1 MRGGPEILFRLSY
14 KGFASIRVFERIQV
28 CTARSHQIVDFTTK
42 IVSYVGLGS
51 FLSRQGR
58 DTGLRMRLRSF
69 LHRCCFSKSFFF
81 PPVLFKMRWRH
92 SKWFFSM
99 QVKTLQATFTR
110 WEQLPPSATERIV
123 LSKEL
128 LSSCES
134 IEWQVRNHV
143 AKVVGIL
150 RSMEG

>member
-1 MRGGPEILFRLSY
+1 
-14 KGFASIRVFERIQV
+14 
-28 CTARSHQIVDFTTK
+28 
-42 IVSYVGLGS
+42 
-51 FLSRQGR
+51 
-58 DTGLRMRLRSF
+58 
-69 LHRCCFSKSFFF
+69 
-81 PPVLFKMRWRH
+81 
-92 SKWFFSM
+92 M
-99 QVKTLQATFTR
+99 QVKTLHATFTR

-150 RSMEG
+150 RSMEGWGNNNVSIGYCSEVFRVFSVFMGWILICFTG